1 MLDIKCGELGQD
13 TPDIEE
19 HHANLK
25 ENTRTVA
32 EIICMQKVRD
42 MHWKPPCTTHTVEVL
57 FIGLNLLYR
66 GPRWSRGYKEHFPVT
81 KTIPYQRLI
90 SGACGIPLVN
100 SSR

>member
-57 FIGLNLLYR
+57 FIGLNFYTEDPGGVGDTRNISLLQKLFLTN
-66 GPRWSRGYKEHFPVT
+66 GS
-81 KTIPYQRLI
+81 
-90 SGACGIPLVN
+90 
-100 SSR
+100 

>member
-1 MLDIKCGELGQD
+1 MLDIQCGELGQD

-57 FIGLNLLYR
+57 FIGLNLYTEDLGGVGDTR
-66 GPRWSRGYKEHFPVT
+66 N
-81 KTIPYQRLI
+81 I
-90 SGACGIPLVN
+90 SLLQKLFLTNG
-100 SSR
+100 S